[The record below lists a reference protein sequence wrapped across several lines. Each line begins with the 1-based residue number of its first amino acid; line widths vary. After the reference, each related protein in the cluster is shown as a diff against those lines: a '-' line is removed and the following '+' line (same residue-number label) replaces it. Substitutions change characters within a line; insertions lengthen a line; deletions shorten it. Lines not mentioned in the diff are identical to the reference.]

1 MQWWEI
7 NIPSLRLSRRLAD
20 QTVPI
25 SHPPPLPSLS
35 PLRFPHGWVPKPQT
49 WTHIASLL
57 GRGGGVPYRRV
68 CRGWGGSEGDRV
80 TWRRHLHH
88 HRTQVYLPAPS
99 PLLRSVH
106 SCGVIPG
113 HRALLGCKVLILAST
128 AAAMTPPLLALAH
141 PCQRPAPA
149 PPLPP
154 PADYR
159 PLQRGDLGQIGVGEL
174 TLPPLH
180 TLLRFGL
187 HLMCVHVSWIHA
199 IFDVVVVLVLFSTIS
214 LFSPLLLSSV
224 I

>member
-25 SHPPPLPSLS
+25 SHPPPLTSLS

-113 HRALLGCKVLILAST
+113 HRALLGVQGPYFGQHSCSHDPPLARTSSPLPTTRTST
-128 AAAMTPPLLALAH
+128 ATTTS
-141 PCQRPAPA
+141 RR
-149 PPLPP
+149 LPP
-154 PADYR
+154 PSEGRSWANW
-159 PLQRGDLGQIGVGEL
+159 RGRAHTAPSAYPVAFWITLNVCTREL
-174 TLPPLH
+174 DT
-180 TLLRFGL
+180 
-187 HLMCVHVSWIHA
+187 CDI
-199 IFDVVVVLVLFSTIS
+199 
-214 LFSPLLLSSV
+214 
-224 I
+224 

>member
-1 MQWWEI
+1 MQWWEN

-25 SHPPPLPSLS
+25 SHPPFLTSLS

-49 WTHIASLL
+49 WTHIASPFWE
-57 GRGGGVPYRRV
+57 GEGGYHIAVCAGGGGDPKET
-68 CRGWGGSEGDRV
+68 GSLGGATPTTTAPRSIFRL
-80 TWRRHLHH
+80 RRHCCVVSIPC
-88 HRTQVYLPAPS
+88 R
-99 PLLRSVH
+99 
-106 SCGVIPG
+106 VIPG
-113 HRALLGCKVLILAST
+113 CWGCKVLILAST